1 MSTTSI
7 SSTSPIKIIFFD
19 INGQYKEEEN
29 VDFNKNALLEDSPI
43 RILEKFFKE
52 NSIQCKKEIVEDLK
66 NYTFDYEINK
76 NVVKFDCYI
85 MENFTEIHQSHLYTN
100 YYAIF
105 CDLEN
110 EDILESLEKLI
121 DFVNE
126 NYSINA
132 KIFVIG
138 IFKKSIDEDKTYM
151 CMNEF
156 LGKKGCNYE
165 YYEMYDG
172 DLDKIDLISQEF
184 GNAESMNKI
193 FKEVFTE
200 IYAPG
205 QNKKNGGVDEKN
217 DGVDKSI
224 KLCNIF

>member
-1 MSTTSI
+1 M
-7 SSTSPIKIIFFD
+7 STSPIKIIFFD
-19 INGQYKEEEN
+19 INGQYREEDK
-29 VDFNKNALLEDSPI
+29 VDFDKNAFLDDSPI
-43 RILEKFFKE
+43 RILEKFFKQ
-52 NSIQCKKEIVEDLK
+52 NNIQNKKEIVEDLK
-66 NYTFDYEINK
+66 NYSFEYEIDK
-76 NVVKFDCYI
+76 KVVKFDCYI

-100 YYAIF
+100 YYIIF
-105 CDLEN
+105 CNLEN
-110 EDILESLEKLI
+110 EDTLESLDKLI
-121 DFVNE
+121 DFIND

-132 KIFVIG
+132 KIFIIG

-151 CMNEF
+151 NMNEF
-156 LGKKGCNYE
+156 LGKKGCNFE

-172 DLDKIDLISQEF
+172 DLNKIDLYSQEF
-184 GNAESMNKI
+184 ENAENMNKI
-193 FKEVFTE
+193 FEEVFKE